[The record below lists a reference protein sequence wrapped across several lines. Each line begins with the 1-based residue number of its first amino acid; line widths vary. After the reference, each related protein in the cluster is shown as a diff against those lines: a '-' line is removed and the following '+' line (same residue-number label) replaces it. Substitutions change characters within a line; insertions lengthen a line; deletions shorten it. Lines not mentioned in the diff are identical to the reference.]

1 MHYINKKHNF
11 LLTFYNICYNV
22 LHSNLSLGR
31 ICYAA
36 HSCHHAEDVVTV
48 SIHSDLGS
56 RGSSNSSRGEH
67 QLESGVIDSGEV
79 ARSGRLM
86 FLRSQSKGV
95 HVNTG
100 VRVASVM
107 LEGLHNV
114 KVRAFALGEAVLA
127 VKLKLGNNDGVLA
140 PAVHV
145 EGGLGEHEGA
155 GVGQSRTSGSSGFRI
170 KNTSG
175 PLLIGVHRTTRDGIS
190 GTRHLEDTTGD
201 EGVGAR
207 GLGGA
212 TENVDG
218 RGESINGV
226 GVVEGLGTEDLEEDR
241 VGLEGGAVIHVGVGL
256 NNPDQLLAGVV
267 EVDLDLVGRGTNR
280 LVAGVL
286 ELLNEVLVGVL
297 GHLAALVSV
306 EEDEVDIDGGSN
318 KGLLVGLGDGL
329 GGGITGGQSGHSP
342 EALTNGA
349 EIDVNLDFVILH
361 FTIPHLS
368 VYLLAL
374 LY

>member
-1 MHYINKKHNF
+1 M
-11 LLTFYNICYNV
+11 
-22 LHSNLSLGR
+22 
-31 ICYAA
+31 
-36 HSCHHAEDVVTV
+36 
-48 SIHSDLGS
+48 SIHSDLSS
-56 RGSSNSSRGEH
+56 RSSGNSSRGEH
-67 QLESGVIDSGEV
+67 QLESGVVDSGEV

-86 FLRSQSKGV
+86 FLRSQSKGI

-100 VRVASVM
+100 VGVASVM
-107 LEGLHNV
+107 LERLNNV

-127 VKLKLGNNDGVLA
+127 VKLKLGNNDGVLT

-155 GVGQSRTSGSSGFRI
+155 GVGQRRTVS
-170 KNTSG
+170 NTIISIENSAG
-175 PLLIGVHRTTRDGIS
+175 RPVLVGVHSTTRDGVS
-190 GTRHLEDTTGD
+190 GTGHLENTTTN

-218 RGESINGV
+218 RREGINGI
-226 GVVEGLGTEDLEEDR
+226 GVVKGLGTEDLEEGG
-241 VGLEGGAVIHVGVGL
+241 VGLEGGAVVHVGVGL

-267 EVDLDLVGRGTNR
+267 EVDLDLVTRGTNR

-318 KGLLVGLGDGL
+318 KGLLVSLGNSL
-329 GGGITGGQSGHSP
+329 RRRRAGGQSGHSP
-342 EALTNGA
+342 EALANGA
-349 EIDVNLDFVILH
+349 EINVNLNFVILH

>member
-1 MHYINKKHNF
+1 
-11 LLTFYNICYNV
+11 
-22 LHSNLSLGR
+22 
-31 ICYAA
+31 
-36 HSCHHAEDVVTV
+36 
-48 SIHSDLGS
+48 
-56 RGSSNSSRGEH
+56 
-67 QLESGVIDSGEV
+67 
-79 ARSGRLM
+79 M

-100 VRVASVM
+100 VGVASVM

-155 GVGQSRTSGSSGFRI
+155 GVGQSRTSGNTISRI
-170 KNTSG
+170 ENSAG
-175 PLLIGVHRTTRDGIS
+175 RPVLVGVHDTTRDGIS
-190 GTRHLEDTTGD
+190 GTGHLEDTTGD
-201 EGVGAR
+201 KGVGAR

-218 RGESINGV
+218 RGEGINGV
-226 GVVEGLGTEDLEEDR
+226 GVVEGLDTEDLEEDR
-241 VGLEGGAVIHVGVGL
+241 VGLEGGAVVHVGVGL

-329 GGGITGGQSGHSP
+329 GSGVTGGQSGHSP
-342 EALTNGA
+342 EALTNRA
-349 EIDVNLDFVILH
+349 EIDVNLNFVILY

-374 LY
+374 LYRLTCCIQ